1 LIFSTFNYSLSNINE
16 TCFVSYEWHLL
27 LTPGL
32 SFGLRHT
39 TTDAKPT
46 VWSDG
51 IFFSVFSVHATKLLE
66 IMFEPTLGKWTIWE
80 RNSWTNPWNKNTK
93 CVNLESTHEKTPQTM
108 ILNWVLVL
116 WNQNAKQYY
125 QTVKQSSQ
133 KKAPPEMWWARRAI
147 SFPSWRICWSCSFLF
162 HCPFYIL
169 ELRWGWVFLERKR
182 ILSGIQFTAH
192 FINFFVVET
201 KQVVSSFVNMILTRQ
216 TCGQRSNR
224 AQCGKQTPS
233 ARNLFFRANLLY
245 VPNIKM

>member
-1 LIFSTFNYSLSNINE
+1 VYTQQNFWKSCLNPRSENGQY
-16 TCFVSYEWHLL
+16 
-27 LTPGL
+27 GQ
-32 SFGLRHT
+32 
-39 TTDAKPT
+39 
-46 VWSDG
+46 
-51 IFFSVFSVHATKLLE
+51 
-66 IMFEPTLGKWTIWE
+66 